1 MKKEVILNVPQ
12 SWGEVT
18 LGNYQKYVATGESKE
33 PTDVIYNTISS
44 FCNVSTDIVKRFKL
58 EDLKKVYNSL
68 NKLIKVELNKSLIN
82 KIEIDGVTYGVHPQ
96 LDSMTFGEYVDIEEF
111 TKENIGGFH
120 KVLAVLYR
128 PITEE
133 KKGKY
138 NIEPYDTKHQDNA
151 EKFKRVNMDVVNGL
165 TVFFYGLGGKCL
177 LSFQASIEGAEI
189 VAKSQEP
196 TGGLVS

>member
-1 MKKEVILNVPQ
+1 MFYVSQ
-12 SWGEVT
+12 T
-18 LGNYQKYVATGESKE
+18 LVYLQLH
-33 PTDVIYNTISS
+33 
-44 FCNVSTDIVKRFKL
+44 VKRFKL

-82 KIEIDGVTYGVHPQ
+82 KIELDGVTYGVHPQ

-177 LSFQASIEGAEI
+177 LSFQASIEGAGI

-196 TGGLVS
+196 TGGSVS

>member
-18 LGNYQKYVATGESKE
+18 LGNYQKYVATSESKE

-68 NKLIKVELNKSLIN
+68 NKLIKVEPNKSLIN
-82 KIEIDGVTYGVHPQ
+82 KIELDGVTYGVHPQ

-165 TVFFYGLGGKCL
+165 TVFFYGLGSKCL
-177 LSFQASIEGAEI
+177 LSFQASIEGAGI